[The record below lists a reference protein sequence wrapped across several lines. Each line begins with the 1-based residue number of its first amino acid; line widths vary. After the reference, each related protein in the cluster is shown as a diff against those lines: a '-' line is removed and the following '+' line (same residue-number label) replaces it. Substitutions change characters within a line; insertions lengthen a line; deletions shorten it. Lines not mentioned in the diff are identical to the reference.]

1 MTREASS
8 TGFISKRYARSE
20 RFGRSSPTGL
30 VSGRGALECGATVP
44 TQQPYVL
51 PMASRGMD
59 GEAPGVVSKGIRET
73 PESGRS
79 TEDDSF
85 GVADSGHRETNTL

>member
-1 MTREASS
+1 
-8 TGFISKRYARSE
+8 
-20 RFGRSSPTGL
+20 
-30 VSGRGALECGATVP
+30 
-44 TQQPYVL
+44 
-51 PMASRGMD
+51 MD

-79 TEDDSF
+79 TEDGSF